1 MHGIRRLNV
10 NIDVSVSE
18 TLISNDMKPE
28 IKSENTIVYNQL
40 TNKEQVNSIE
50 NHAIKDGVERI
61 KADKSEFQGN
71 IILF

>member
-1 MHGIRRLNV
+1 
-10 NIDVSVSE
+10 
-18 TLISNDMKPE
+18 MKPE
-28 IKSENTIVYNQL
+28 IKSENAIVYNQL